1 MKARH
6 YILSLLAALVGAVGM
21 KAQDNN
27 RLTLPDLATL
37 PGKTV
42 ALPLNMDN
50 TAEVVAVEFDIQLP
64 EGSTLDP
71 TTSKLSNRSADHAV
85 RFKAMGNDTYHC
97 LIYSPTNSALLGRT
111 GQLMTVNMQVSDA
124 YEEGS
129 EHEFALTNAVLA
141 LRDGSNG
148 LTAVQ
153 AGKLIIQKGPDLTV
167 EDMSADATTY
177 APGQTAVVSW
187 QVKNIGALATGA
199 GWTEYLS
206 VRNAAGVTKL
216 LATTSYDETLAAGG
230 TVSRQVEVVLPAVL
244 TLDGEA
250 QFIVEVQPLA
260 ATGESQG
267 LRWNN
272 TAASTPVVF
281 EKMLILTLP
290 KGSVQETYR
299 DPIRCTL
306 MRSGD
311 RTTAET
317 FTIAATADSRVT
329 IPTTVTIPAGQ
340 SSEAFYVQLTDNT
353 TLDDNGIIH
362 VTATGNGYPEA
373 SGQFEIE
380 DNEYP
385 DLNVTASTDNI
396 YEGET
401 FQLTV
406 SATRAPKADLTVS
419 FSAENATRFTFPA
432 TAVIPAGQTSVT
444 VDVTVKDDDVPNLTF
459 SNAFRA
465 NATGYNR
472 GEAVVIV
479 NDDDVP
485 SLELL
490 LTPNKV
496 SEADGPIA
504 VAATLRRTGVTNN
517 RITVR
522 LSDDTGGGIYY
533 GRTEIVLEKG
543 VEEAHLNL
551 GPIDNATVDGDRV
564 ANITAAVY
572 ISSCSCN
579 ATGESAGVVTAQLT
593 ILDDDGPALKLTSAA
608 STLLEGSST
617 TLTVGRNTA
626 DTTQPLT
633 VTLSSD
639 QDSRLTYEK
648 LVTIP
653 AGQTTATVALASQA
667 NDVQGDSFTAV
678 FTATSEGFSSGT
690 TYIMVTDQTLPDARI
705 TLTADKAEAEV
716 GAEVTLTA
724 TVGNEGN
731 APLPAGTEVKLYS
744 ASSTL
749 TLLTSQAMEV
759 GQSETFTKVVLL
771 PTAIGVVRYYAVVN
785 ENDATSELSKTNNT
799 SNIVE
804 LRTTSPYSVA
814 VNIEKSVYGAGE
826 PVAITGKVS
835 GASVA
840 GKEVDVYVVLGSA
853 RESILTRTD
862 ANGDF
867 AVVWKPSS
875 AVAGHFVVGA
885 CYPGENKTSGMCSF
899 DVHGLRTTTSG
910 YTVCDV
916 LQGETKSGAIGFE
929 NMSELPLTGVRAEV
943 IAKPA
948 GCDITVDITTSIEGA
963 ARADMAYRITGT
975 SVTEQNEW
983 EEIKLRIST
992 NEGVSRDVSLWFYCR
1007 ALEPKLMITPDN
1019 ITTTMVKGQ
1028 TRDYPFTITNV
1039 GKAATSDITLLLP
1052 DWMTSATGTGIAPLA
1067 QGESTT
1073 IVLKLTP
1080 NDGMELN
1087 RCVHG
1092 SFGINYG
1099 GSGTAVVNMAVTPV
1113 SQEKGTLVVDV
1124 KDEYTFYA
1132 EGAPHVEGAAVVI
1145 KRPAGEVVAEGVSGQ
1160 DGICRFE
1167 LPEGSY
1173 IMTVSAAE
1181 HTSKTMSFILD
1192 PGVETHKGVTLSMG
1206 QNAIKLN
1213 YSVEKTDVADAYVA
1227 TTEVTYKTN
1236 VPVPVVVLT
1245 CPTDVH
1251 GENMQAGE
1259 QKLLTF
1265 ILTNKGLI
1273 SANNVYLDIPEEND
1287 YWSMKA
1293 LSSTEPFTLAPQTSK
1308 SITVLLTK
1316 KSGAQS
1322 APRRAQKKE
1331 KEVNPLLVETYSGAK
1346 STFDRC
1352 MANMAFQYYWMCG
1365 DELENNEAAM
1375 TFALATCT
1383 AGAVAGGL
1391 SNLLSYLQFGGIGGG
1406 GGGNGGSPS
1415 GAPNSTSNNTYKPD
1429 YSQDKPVTTKEMV
1442 TFCDPK
1448 DAACGIALIE
1458 SMLSRGNGIGKKGIE
1473 GLLSHSKKLQE
1484 IKESYKKAQEE
1495 GRSQDDADKE
1505 RIREFIKEKYD
1516 EIRDVVKDAQV
1527 KALDDA
1533 TSSSVPSNVA
1543 GWLKTAKEIYEI
1555 AEKCEHTYNKLN
1567 PRQPNGRG
1575 DAIQTMYDYAKLLA
1589 NGYDVVT
1596 EMAGTEKWADV
1607 FEQHGV
1613 DWIGYVADYD
1623 WPNGDIESFFA
1634 SAPDITRNKD
1644 VVALAER
1651 VQNTY
1656 NHFLNLYERKSQPKQ
1671 VRRAQSYTDEGIE
1684 AVPVEHDY
1692 IDFDRLI
1699 ALMTEMEELEAKAVA
1714 EGYESLEAKFFDAY
1728 DAYQEYYNDPSEHVC
1743 ATLKLE
1749 FKQDI
1754 RLTRE
1759 AFEGTLEVFN
1769 GHESKAIRDFRM
1781 NLTVTDTEGNLA
1793 TTDVIDQKLK
1803 DNQGFGGQTDEL
1815 YGSWT
1820 LDANATGTAVV
1831 LFTPSALAAPESP
1844 RDYLFGGTVTYID
1857 PFTELEV
1864 TRELIPVQMQINPSP
1879 QLELTYFLQSDIYG
1893 DDPLTLDVVEA
1904 KVPAE
1909 FAVLIRNKG
1918 YGQANNFQMVTHQPE
1933 ITVNEKELDNDFK
1946 IVSSSLNGSGQIPAI
1961 GEDVLTEFGNI
1972 AAQGTAFAQWW
1983 FESDLSGSFSEYN
1996 TTLKSVSYDNAK
2008 MSLVSLADTPIHN
2021 LIRSIRST
2029 DDSNLTGFLCNDE
2042 WDALNRPDM
2051 LYLTNGETAD
2061 VAVAANVTV
2070 SKLSATDYEL
2080 TVTPSATGWNY
2091 GVITDP
2097 TQGYSE
2103 LKSVVRKS
2111 DGREISLRNFWQ
2123 TDRTLIDGKDWLYD
2137 NNLHFADKFSSGA
2150 ETYVLTF
2157 EPTPEVVLDVA
2168 SFSGIPAEGDIATED
2183 VQSVSVTFSKTIDPA
2198 TFTADDIT
2206 MNVQAERQDA
2216 SLIGIST
2223 EDNKTFALDLAAINA
2238 TAPNGYYTLA
2248 VQTADIIDADGY
2260 NGKTGKTAS
2269 WILYRGGLVQLLTS
2283 AYPEVA
2289 GNVQRVTE
2297 AQVKGWHAPAS
2308 ATEASAAYGSTVTLS
2323 ATPNYGYEFSGWT
2336 LNGKPVGSSEPTLTT
2351 QAVGDMDVVANFRK
2365 KGYSVTIDTESDG
2378 GTVAGAGTGIYEY
2391 ETQLTLTAA
2400 PDDDYILEGWTV
2412 DGQDV
2417 EGGATLTLTVTK
2429 ATDVHARFVKAFT
2442 PGDVNGDGEIDIAD
2456 VMAMHAHILQVSP
2469 QNFNVRAADLNAD
2482 GLVEIDDV
2490 MNLHSIILKK
2500 QLIKSHQSL
2509 YRTARKAE

>member
-1 MKARH
+1 MKATH
-6 YILSLLAALVGAVGM
+6 YILSLLTALAGAVGM

-27 RLTLPDLATL
+27 RLVLPDLTTL
-37 PGKTV
+37 AGTTV

-71 TTSKLSNRSADHAV
+71 TTSKLSNRAADHAV

-97 LIYSPTNSALLGRT
+97 LIYSPTNSALLGRS
-111 GQLMTVNMQVSDA
+111 GQLMTVNMHVSDA

-129 EHEFALTNAVLA
+129 EHEFALKNTVLA

-167 EDMSADATTY
+167 EDTSADATTY

-281 EKMLILTLP
+281 EKMLSLTLP

-311 RTTAET
+311 RTAAET
-317 FTIAATADSRVT
+317 FTLAATEDSRIT

-340 SSEAFYVQLTDNT
+340 SSEAFYIQLTDNT
-353 TLDDNGIIH
+353 VLDDNGTIQI
-362 VTATGNGYPEA
+362 TASGNGYPEA

-517 RITVR
+517 KITVR

-667 NDVQGDSFTAV
+667 NAVQGDSFTAV

-705 TLTADKAEAEV
+705 TLTADKTEAEV

-724 TVGNEGN
+724 TVSNEGN
-731 APLPAGTEVKLYS
+731 APLPAGTSVKVYT
-744 ASSTL
+744 SSGTRNL
-749 TLLTSQAMEV
+749 TTSEALPI
-759 GQSETFTKVVLL
+759 GGSETFDIVVTMPSSVGTSTCYATVNENSYVSELSHNNNQSASLSIPVIAPFSVSLSVDKDVYVPGETVVISGQATGSKVASQNVEVFIIADGFRKTL
-771 PTAIGVVRYYAVVN
+771 TATTDAAGNFQTSWTIQNSPYGQYRLGARFPGDNTETVSATFDILSLNVVTHDVQPVVN
-785 ENDATSELSKTNNT
+785 ESVSGYFNVYNPCGRDLTGATIEALSIPDNCVFSCSLPSTLQGRSTSRLSYEIKATSASPGTSWQEIPMKLTTAEGFSMTVVLHYYALEPVGKLSTISYIETTMLKDASRDYEITLTNIGKGTTGDISIVLPNWMECVT
-799 SNIVE
+799 GNNVAPLAYGESASVILRMRPTESMQLNVPQPGNIAINCTNAQPVSIPFSITPVSTEQGTLIVE
-804 LRTTSPYSVA
+804 VADEYTYTTAEAPHV
-814 VNIEKSVYGAGE
+814 K
-826 PVAITGKVS
+826 
-835 GASVA
+835 GASV
-840 GKEVDVYVVLGSA
+840 VLRNPATSA
-853 RESILTRTD
+853 LVAEATTD
-862 ANGDF
+862 ENGLF
-867 AVVWKPSS
+867 
-875 AVAGHFVVGA
+875 
-885 CYPGENKTSGMCSF
+885 
-899 DVHGLRTTTSG
+899 TTTLTEG
-910 YTVCDV
+910 YYRLVVTSDNHDSYD
-916 LQGETKSGAIGFE
+916 GIIEISPERETRKTINLSVQAIEVGWE
-929 NMSELPLTGVRAEV
+929 VKETTAMDGYELVT
-943 IAKPA
+943 
-948 GCDITVDITTSIEGA
+948 TVDF
-963 ARADMAYRITGT
+963 
-975 SVTEQNEW
+975 Q
-983 EEIKLRIST
+983 
-992 NEGVSRDVSLWFYCR
+992 
-1007 ALEPKLMITPDN
+1007 
-1019 ITTTMVKGQ
+1019 
-1028 TRDYPFTITNV
+1028 
-1039 GKAATSDITLLLP
+1039 
-1052 DWMTSATGTGIAPLA
+1052 
-1067 QGESTT
+1067 
-1073 IVLKLTP
+1073 
-1080 NDGMELN
+1080 
-1087 RCVHG
+1087 
-1092 SFGINYG
+1092 
-1099 GSGTAVVNMAVTPV
+1099 
-1113 SQEKGTLVVDV
+1113 
-1124 KDEYTFYA
+1124 
-1132 EGAPHVEGAAVVI
+1132 
-1145 KRPAGEVVAEGVSGQ
+1145 
-1160 DGICRFE
+1160 
-1167 LPEGSY
+1167 
-1173 IMTVSAAE
+1173 
-1181 HTSKTMSFILD
+1181 
-1192 PGVETHKGVTLSMG
+1192 
-1206 QNAIKLN
+1206 
-1213 YSVEKTDVADAYVA
+1213 
-1227 TTEVTYKTN
+1227 TN
-1236 VPVPVVVLT
+1236 VPVPVVELSVPKKL
-1245 CPTDVH
+1245 DVENLAV
-1251 GENMQAGE
+1251 GESLIFYA
-1259 QKLLTF
+1259 LLT
-1265 ILTNKGLI
+1265 NHGLI
-1273 SANNVYLDIPEEND
+1273 
-1287 YWSMKA
+1287 
-1293 LSSTEPFTLAPQTSK
+1293 
-1308 SITVLLTK
+1308 
-1316 KSGAQS
+1316 
-1322 APRRAQKKE
+1322 
-1331 KEVNPLLVETYSGAK
+1331 
-1346 STFDRC
+1346 
-1352 MANMAFQYYWMCG
+1352 
-1365 DELENNEAAM
+1365 AA
-1375 TFALATCT
+1375 
-1383 AGAVAGGL
+1383 
-1391 SNLLSYLQFGGIGGG
+1391 
-1406 GGGNGGSPS
+1406 
-1415 GAPNSTSNNTYKPD
+1415 
-1429 YSQDKPVTTKEMV
+1429 
-1442 TFCDPK
+1442 K
-1448 DAACGIALIE
+1448 DAALILPEGFKHITFEPLAEYTGLTIAPNVTVTIPVKVTRVSRPSLAKAKDIRRGAKPIDDDPCVGQPGTLYFWDCGLDRKWHRYDIAIQ
-1458 SMLSRGNGIGKKGIE
+1458 IG
-1473 GLLSHSKKLQE
+1473 SCDSNDP
-1484 IKESYKKAQEE
+1484 STW
-1495 GRSQDDADKE
+1495 DPTPNPTTTDKE
-1505 RIREFIKEKYD
+1505 WTGGWPEGTRVTSSPSLPTFGTYGSYTSTPKTLSTTTEDKGCEPCQNSFLWKMSKCLIK
-1516 EIRDVVKDAQV
+1516 RVPVVKEVLEFVDNV
-1527 KALDDA
+1527 KCA
-1533 TSSSVPSNVA
+1533 
-1543 GWLKTAKEIYEI
+1543 
-1555 AEKCEHTYNKLN
+1555 
-1567 PRQPNGRG
+1567 
-1575 DAIQTMYDYAKLLA
+1575 
-1589 NGYDVVT
+1589 YDVVT
-1596 EMAGTEKWADV
+1596 KLDNCWIEKLPIISTVTEWVELYDDCIKPLIEPCNPGDFSGTKAQLPWSISARNDIGGLHKKVKRQAQSTYPSYITEFQDKAAIVYDAIDAYMQQGLEICGESCWLDVPSETLAQIAQGLEAYADGSMSADELKALQPASVTEEQYERLLQRWFNTLEENNDENSINLQLIQEMEATVQKARDMVAELGEESISDFYVNAENSVTEKL
-1607 FEQHGV
+1607 Q
-1613 DWIGYVADYD
+1613 
-1623 WPNGDIESFFA
+1623 EST
-1634 SAPDITRNKD
+1634 SSVCSSIT
-1644 VVALAER
+1644 
-1651 VQNTY
+1651 
-1656 NHFLNLYERKSQPKQ
+1656 
-1671 VRRAQSYTDEGIE
+1671 
-1684 AVPVEHDY
+1684 
-1692 IDFDRLI
+1692 
-1699 ALMTEMEELEAKAVA
+1699 
-1714 EGYESLEAKFFDAY
+1714 
-1728 DAYQEYYNDPSEHVC
+1728 
-1743 ATLKLE
+1743 LE
-1749 FKQDI
+1749 FKQSVVM
-1754 RLTRE
+1754 TRQ
-1759 AFEGTLEVFN
+1759 AFEGTLTVFN
-1769 GHESKAIRDFRM
+1769 GHETDAMQDVKLNLVVTGEDGDIATEREFDIRM
-1781 NLTVTDTEGNLA
+1781 KNLD
-1793 TTDVIDQKLK
+1793 
-1803 DNQGFGGQTDEL
+1803 GFGYSGQPSLTQE
-1815 YGSWT
+1815 WT
-1820 LDANATGTAVV
+1820 LEAGAKGIASV
-1831 LFTPSALAAPESP
+1831 LFTPSKYAAPTEAKRYS
-1844 RDYLFGGTVTYID
+1844 FGGTLTYVD
-1857 PFTELEV
+1857 PFNGLEV
-1864 TRELIPVQMQINPSP
+1864 TRILTPVTLTVNPTP
-1879 QLELTYFLQSDIYG
+1879 DLVFTYFMQRDVLG
-1893 DDPLTLDVVEA
+1893 DDPLTPDVVEPS
-1904 KVPAE
+1904 VPAE
-1909 FAVLIRNKG
+1909 FSLLINNIG
-1918 YGQANNFQMVTHQPE
+1918 YGDAKDVRMVTQQPE
-1933 ITVNEKELDNDFK
+1933 ITVNEKGLMIDFHLT
-1946 IVSSSLNGSGQIPAI
+1946 SSQLNGGQESPVIGSSTATKFGDIPA
-1961 GEDVLTEFGNI
+1961 
-1972 AAQGTAFAQWW
+1972 QSTAYAQWW
-1983 FESDLSGSFSEYN
+1983 FESSLLGHFTDYSLDIRPI
-1996 TTLKSVSYDNAK
+1996 SYSNPD
-2008 MSLVSLADTPIHN
+2008 MSLINLEQSSVKE
-2021 LIRSIRST
+2021 LIRSIKIDNDGET
-2029 DDSNLTGFLCNDE
+2029 LTGFLVNEIPDANDT
-2042 WDALNRPDM
+2042 PDM
-2051 LYLTNGETAD
+2051 LYLTSGETAD
-2061 VAVAANVTV
+2061 VAVAANVAV

-2080 TVTPSATGWNY
+2080 AVTPSAAGWNY
-2091 GVITDP
+2091 GVVSDP
-2097 TQGYSE
+2097 THGYSE
-2103 LKSVVRKS
+2103 LASVVRKS

-2137 NNLHFADKFSSGA
+2137 NNLHFADNLGSGA

-2157 EPTPEVVLDVA
+2157 EPTPEVVLEVA

-2183 VQSVSVTFSKTIDPA
+2183 VASVSVTFTKTIDPA

-2223 EDNKTFALDLAAINA
+2223 EDNKTFALDLTAINA

-2248 VQTADIIDADGY
+2248 VQAADITDAEGFHGK
-2260 NGKTGKTAS
+2260 NGKPAT

-2283 AYPEVA
+2283 AYPAVA

-2297 AQVKGWHAPAS
+2297 AQVKGWRAPAA
-2308 ATEASAAYGSTVTLS
+2308 ATEASAEYGSTVTLT

-2336 LNGKPVGSSEPTLTT
+2336 LNGKPYGGSEPTLTT
-2351 QAVGDMDVVANFRK
+2351 QAVGDMDIVANFRK
-2365 KGYSVTIDTESDG
+2365 KGYTVTIGVEGDG
-2378 GTVAGAGTGIYEY
+2378 GEISGAGTGIYDY
-2391 ETQLTLTAA
+2391 ETQLTLTAT
-2400 PDDDYILEGWTV
+2400 PDEDYVFDGWVV
-2412 DGQDV
+2412 DGQEV

-2429 ATDVHARFVKAFT
+2429 TSDVSARFVRAFT

-2509 YRTARKAE
+2509 YRSARRAQ